1 MKLQALRRSLNPLLD
16 RACRFPCCPI
26 TAGNSHGTSAEIPWS
41 CRTASES
48 SPKPGC
54 ELNFEVVSD
63 GRILKQEQS
72 YSVCNELVW
81 ACRRKTSESPN
92 QIIQRWSRQTGDKCA
107 RETKRKMN
115 TIRLHSDVV
124 QLPKTL
130 HCNVTYMLHDAG
142 LTSLLHQRLSHLV
155 KKGFPILGSERG
167 ETQLGL

>member
-1 MKLQALRRSLNPLLD
+1 MGMSKVCES
-16 RACRFPCCPI
+16 
-26 TAGNSHGTSAEIPWS
+26 NSHDLVLS
-41 CRTASES
+41 
-48 SPKPGC
+48 K
-54 ELNFEVVSD
+54 
-63 GRILKQEQS
+63 S
-72 YSVCNELVW
+72 YINAVFVIYCWTQLSQGDISW
-81 ACRRKTSESPN
+81 FPYRKTSESPN